1 MLTLSNAANAG
12 NADFNDQWKV
22 LIYDKDCRDIIS
34 PLLNVG
40 ALRQKGVTLHMEIS
54 SEREPVPDAP
64 AVYFVR
70 PTEANIKRIAED
82 CAKQLYRTVYL
93 NFVTRI
99 ERSLM
104 EKLAQDLVNSNSV
117 SMVSKIYDQY
127 LDVIALE
134 PSLFTLNIKDSFMLY
149 NEPSLSETQIRAF
162 MSRVA
167 SGLLSTVRVMGVMPI
182 IRCAPGGAAEMLAQE
197 LNSLLRENI
206 SARGPAQALF
216 EDAMVNNDRTSR
228 PLLLISDRI
237 SDLFPVL
244 QHASTYQALIN
255 DLLDLKLNR
264 VTIEAPEK
272 EGAPRSKRT
281 YDLNT
286 QLDGFLRTYAGSPF
300 PEAVDAN
307 EKELNEV
314 SQREAALRSRPDF
327 AKQASDAAMSMAAGD
342 NLDAKG
348 RDMSQAIESLP
359 ELLAKKANLDV
370 HTSVLQAVM
379 SKIALREIPT
389 YFEIEQNILTNG
401 RVDKPIVVQLLRD
414 GSKGILEDKAR
425 LLLLVAVSGDSSVT
439 NKASNDELDAAFVAG
454 CEAIATHTPSKE
466 SIDAALAA
474 VQFMRRLQS
483 LQSGQKGLSMGIRGG
498 GNSNSNALLTSF
510 LNSAHS
516 RATNLIAKA
525 ASFFTKFTPYYVT
538 RTIVA
543 LAEGRSCPEDDLFL
557 YLDPRS
563 TSSTGGHGASGGAG
577 SGQKYTEVIV
587 FVLGGGNYSEYYNLQ
602 EVLKDKTS
610 GTCIRNIT
618 YGCTDMLSG
627 DAFVDQLKRLAK
639 PSGMV
644 AVSGAKA

>member
-1 MLTLSNAANAG
+1 MYLS
-12 NADFNDQWKV
+12 QQS
-22 LIYDKDCRDIIS
+22 ITTRD
-34 PLLNVG
+34 
-40 ALRQKGVTLHMEIS
+40 TS
-54 SEREPVPDAP
+54 S
-64 AVYFVR
+64 FLCLF
-70 PTEANIKRIAED
+70 I
-82 CAKQLYRTVYL
+82 
-93 NFVTRI
+93 
-99 ERSLM
+99 
-104 EKLAQDLVNSNSV
+104 
-117 SMVSKIYDQY
+117 
-127 LDVIALE
+127 
-134 PSLFTLNIKDSFMLY
+134 PSLTFY
-149 NEPSLSETQIRAF
+149 YTQF
-162 MSRVA
+162 VA
-167 SGLLSTVRVMGVMPI
+167 
-182 IRCAPGGAAEMLAQE
+182 
-197 LNSLLRENI
+197 
-206 SARGPAQALF
+206 
-216 EDAMVNNDRTSR
+216 
-228 PLLLISDRI
+228 
-237 SDLFPVL
+237 
-244 QHASTYQALIN
+244 
-255 DLLDLKLNR
+255 
-264 VTIEAPEK
+264 
-272 EGAPRSKRT
+272 
-281 YDLNT
+281 
-286 QLDGFLRTYAGSPF
+286 
-300 PEAVDAN
+300 
-307 EKELNEV
+307 
-314 SQREAALRSRPDF
+314 
-327 AKQASDAAMSMAAGD
+327 D

-401 RVDKPIVVQLLRD
+401 RVDKPVVVQLLRD

-563 TSSTGGHGASGGAG
+563 TNSTGGHGASGGAG